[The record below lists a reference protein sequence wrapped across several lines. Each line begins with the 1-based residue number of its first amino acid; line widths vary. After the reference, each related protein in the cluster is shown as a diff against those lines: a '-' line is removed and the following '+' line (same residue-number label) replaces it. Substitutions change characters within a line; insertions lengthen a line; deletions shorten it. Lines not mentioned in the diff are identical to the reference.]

1 MEYKKIHRGQA
12 NCALDIGDGSER
24 AEYVCQDYVI
34 SKLGKPHRA
43 VNIMYTY
50 YPKDKEWPARISEAC
65 ADMDV
70 SFQWDYPYDDYFP
83 YGVNDEP
90 FNQMKDIRKHG
101 QDVML
106 TLTIDCSL
114 EDEYLR
120 NIARQL
126 SVFGRMYLRINHECN
141 GNWFT
146 HNKRFSFKEISDFF
160 VRFYNIIKEEAPH
173 ISVIFCAGLMEED
186 GKVACE
192 DDFFEAYEAADV
204 WSADKY
210 LALHYGWPYDVAEV
224 GGGSYCNENVSPLF
238 ERYKATYDRLCKL
251 HPGKDRFLSTCEMNA
266 DGDVTGALH
275 QADSVLRFYELIKKN
290 KAKWFRAVSM
300 YQFRDRGRLGLE
312 IEDPNNASVG
322 IEQPLLKE
330 YKKVMADDYF
340 MPCVTTVTNAA
351 FPFEMRW
358 GGAEDADGLG
368 MTLNFERVPE
378 FCEISFDKEPSLMID
393 FGGKWF
399 YKEAGVSTIDFMPFF
414 YENGFATN
422 VEVNIFA
429 TPSTGENID
438 DGHEDWKINY
448 YAVMKNEPK
457 LRIRYE
463 VPGTVG

>member
-1 MEYKKIHRGQA
+1 MEYFKVHRGKA
-12 NCALDIGDGSER
+12 DCALDIGDGSER

-34 SKLGKPHRA
+34 GKLGKPHRA

-65 ADMDV
+65 KDMNV

-83 YGVNDEP
+83 YGANGEP
-90 FNQMKDIRKHG
+90 FEQMKDIRSHG

-114 EDEYLR
+114 EDHYLR

-126 SVFGRMYLRINHECN
+126 STFGRMYIRINHECC
-141 GNWFT
+141 GDWFT

-160 VRFYNIIKEEAPH
+160 VRFYGIIKEEAPN
-173 ISVIFCAGLMEED
+173 ISVIFCAGLMDAD

-192 DDFFEAYEAADV
+192 DDFAEAYDVADV

-224 GGGSYCNENVSPLF
+224 GGGSYCNENVAPLF

-251 HPGKDRFLSTCEMNA
+251 HPGKERFITTCEMDA
-266 DGDVTGALH
+266 DGDVTGAFH
-275 QADSVLRFYELIKKN
+275 QAEPVLRFYDLIKKN
-290 KAKWFRAVSM
+290 NAKWFRAVSM

-312 IEDPNNASVG
+312 IEDPNNKTVG

-330 YKKVMADDYF
+330 YKKVMADEYF
-340 MPCVTTVTNAA
+340 MPKTAKGENTT
-351 FPFEMRW
+351 FPCDFRW
-358 GGAEDADGLG
+358 GCSEDADGIGTVLS
-368 MTLNFERVPE
+368 FEKLPE
-378 FCEISFDKEPSLMID
+378 FCEMTFEKELALMID

-399 YKEAGVSTIDFMPFF
+399 YKASGVETIDFMPYF
-414 YENGFATN
+414 YENGFVSN
-422 VEVNIFA
+422 VEMHIFS
-429 TPSTGENID
+429 TPAMGENVD
-438 DGHEDWKINY
+438 DGHEDWSVNY
-448 YAVMKNEPK
+448 YSAMNSEPDI
-457 LRIRYE
+457 RIRYE
-463 VPGTVG
+463 TPGRVG